1 MNTTTA
7 TTGAALAIRE
17 FAADVRSA
25 LSDLSA
31 DEIDEL
37 TEGLEADLT
46 DQAEDSGGVWE
57 PGSAEAYAEELR
69 AAAGLPARGE
79 VRGGAPAIVATI
91 RAVVMRL
98 TVRLTSNRFVIAGL
112 AFLASIR
119 PVWWFIRGIAIF
131 VAVLAFVSP
140 QTLHWNMLA
149 NSTWLL
155 AVPAVVLSVQWGRG
169 RWLPRRWLP
178 FASVLVN
185 VAALVALPFIG
196 SAVATTINNAAWNAY
211 YVSSTGSGYY
221 PTERI
226 MVDDVPVTNIF
237 PYDANG
243 ELLRDVQLYDQDGN
257 PLLAASEGTDWLPVY
272 SESVFALVPSSRV
285 PGKAGWNVFPL
296 KSVGLDTGVEG
307 PVEPVEAP
315 FPLVRPLAVDP
326 DATPIPTPS
335 PTVEPAP
342 AP

>member
-7 TTGAALAIRE
+7 TSGAALAIRE

-57 PGSAEAYAEELR
+57 AGSAEAYAEELR
-69 AAAGLPARGE
+69 AAAGLPPRGE
-79 VRGGAPAIVATI
+79 VRGGAPAVVASI
-91 RAVVMRL
+91 RSAVMRS
-98 TVRLTSNRFVIAGL
+98 TVRLTSNRLVVAGL

-131 VAVLAFVSP
+131 VTVLAFVSP
-140 QTLHWNMLA
+140 QTLHWDMLA
-149 NSTWLL
+149 NSTWVL

-178 FASVLVN
+178 YVRVLIN

-196 SAVATTINNAAWNAY
+196 SAVATSINNAAWNAY

-226 MVDDVPVTNIF
+226 MVNGVPVTNIF

-243 ELLRDVQLYDQDGN
+243 ELLSDVQLFDQDGN
-257 PLLAASEGTDWLPVY
+257 PLLAADDGTDWILVY
-272 SESVFALVPSSRV
+272 SESVGAVVPSSRV
-285 PGKAGWNVFPL
+285 PGDGGWNVFPL
-296 KSVGLDTGVEG
+296 KSVNVDDG
-307 PVEPVEAP
+307 PDGPAEPVEAP

-326 DATPIPTPS
+326 DATPNPTPS
-335 PTVEPAP
+335 PTVDPAP

>member
-7 TTGAALAIRE
+7 TSGAALAIRE

-25 LSDLSA
+25 LSDLGA

-37 TEGLEADLT
+37 TDGLEGDLT

-57 PGSAEAYAEELR
+57 PGSPEAYAEELR
-69 AAAGLPARGE
+69 AAAGLPPRGE
-79 VRGGAPAIVATI
+79 VRGGAPAAVATI
-91 RAVVMRL
+91 RAAAMTL
-98 TVRLTSNRFVIAGL
+98 MVRLTSNRFVTACL
-112 AFLASIR
+112 AFLVSIR
-119 PVWWFIRGIAIF
+119 PVWWFLRGIAIF

-149 NSTWLL
+149 NSTWML

-169 RWLPRRWLP
+169 RWLPRTWLP

-196 SAVATTINNAAWNAY
+196 SAAATTINNAAWNAE
-211 YVSSTGSGYY
+211 YVSSTGSGYF

-226 MVDDVPVTNIF
+226 MVNGVPVTNIF
-237 PYDANG
+237 PYDENG
-243 ELLRDVQLYDQDGN
+243 EPLTDVQLFDQDGN
-257 PLLAASEGTDWLPVY
+257 PLLAANDHADWLTVY

-285 PGKAGWNVFPL
+285 PGNAGWNVFPL
-296 KSVGLDTGVEG
+296 KAILDPDVGYDG
-307 PVEPVEAP
+307 PIEPAEAP

-326 DATPIPTPS
+326 DAIPVPTPS
-335 PTVEPAP
+335 PTVEPTP
-342 AP
+342 